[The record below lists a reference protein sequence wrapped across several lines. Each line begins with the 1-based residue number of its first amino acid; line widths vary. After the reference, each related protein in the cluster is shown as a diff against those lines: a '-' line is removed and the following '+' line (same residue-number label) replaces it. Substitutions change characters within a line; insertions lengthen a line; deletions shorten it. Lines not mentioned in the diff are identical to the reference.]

1 MLPFKSSNN
10 YNFPSI
16 YSALFSK
23 NIYSE
28 TVIFFCYQPHNPDT
42 LEIPLKTRLV
52 VIFSTYILLTHTNQY
67 EKNNQNKN
75 DFNNT
80 SNLVCTSNLYI

>member
-1 MLPFKSSNN
+1 MLPFKCLYN
-10 YNFPSI
+10 YNFLSI

-28 TVIFFCYQPHNPDT
+28 TVIFFFCYQPHNPDT

-52 VIFSTYILLTHTNQY
+52 VIFSTYTLHTHIQTNKKKITKIKMILIILA
-67 EKNNQNKN
+67 
-75 DFNNT
+75 
-80 SNLVCTSNLYI
+80 I